1 VPRRNPLTAPLGK
14 FKDAAFGAVRHPRQT
29 ADKVVEQARGTVAI
43 GRSVAEG
50 VVGHVAGQVTS
61 RVGGGRDAQP
71 ESPRPA
77 RPTPAAPVTPVP
89 SEPPAPHGDQ
99 VAKTAAKKAP
109 ARKAAAKKAPATKPT
124 TAKTPAKK
132 TSATPADVAKK
143 TAEKAPATKTAARK
157 KSPPKKTT
165 ATPADVAK
173 KTAAPKVADPMPD
186 APGDRLPPR
195 RKEDEQ
201 PPLIDPSDT
210 KQVAAEAERGLR
222 DATGP
227 EGG

>member
-14 FKDAAFGAVRHPRQT
+14 IKDAAFGAVRHPRQT

-61 RVGGGRDAQP
+61 RVGSGRDGRS
-71 ESPRPA
+71 ESPRPM
-77 RPTPAAPVTPVP
+77 PAAPVTPVP
-89 SEPPAPHGDQ
+89 SEPPAPHGDP
-99 VAKTAAKKAP
+99 VAKTAARKAP
-109 ARKAAAKKAPATKPT
+109 AKKTTAKKAPA
-124 TAKTPAKK
+124 
-132 TSATPADVAKK
+132 ADLAR
-143 TAEKAPATKTAARK
+143 KTAALK
-157 KSPPKKTT
+157 
-165 ATPADVAK
+165 
-173 KTAAPKVADPMPD
+173 AAADPMPD

>member
-14 FKDAAFGAVRHPRQT
+14 IKDAAFGAVRHPRQT

-61 RVGGGRDAQP
+61 RVGSGRDGRS
-71 ESPRPA
+71 ESPRPM
-77 RPTPAAPVTPVP
+77 PAAPVTPVP
-89 SEPPAPHGDQ
+89 SEPPAPHGDP
-99 VAKTAAKKAP
+99 VAKTAARKAP
-109 ARKAAAKKAPATKPT
+109 AKKTTAKKAPA
-124 TAKTPAKK
+124 ARTPAAKAPANK
-132 TSATPADVAKK
+132 TSATPAAVAKK
-143 TAEKAPATKTAARK
+143 TTEKAPAKKTPAKK
-157 KSPPKKTT
+157 KSPAKKTT
-165 ATPADVAK
+165 ATPADLAR
-173 KTAAPKVADPMPD
+173 KTAALKAAADPMPD